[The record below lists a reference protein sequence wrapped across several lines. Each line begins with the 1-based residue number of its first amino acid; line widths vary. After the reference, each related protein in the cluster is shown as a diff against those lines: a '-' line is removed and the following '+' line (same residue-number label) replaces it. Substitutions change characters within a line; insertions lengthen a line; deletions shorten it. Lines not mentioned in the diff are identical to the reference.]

1 MFAWEMLMHDT
12 FLTWFDA
19 LYARHTEQLQFA
31 EIRRALQALS
41 TLYVHQREK
50 VAAHQALEGRGKRAA
65 FALFYAPIH
74 YLTVR
79 QVAESLGLSG
89 RAPRR
94 IIDVG
99 CGTGA
104 GGAAVAAHR
113 EDHVVGL
120 DINTWALDEARWS
133 WQHLGLSHQI
143 VRGDASRLAS
153 LLGAPAS
160 RSRVAALPRPAMPC
174 TIVLA
179 YVVNELAAEAQDA
192 LLQTLST
199 AARNGHEILLLEPIA
214 RRISP
219 WWERWSTALCKV
231 GGRADEWKLNLA
243 MPEKLRLL
251 DKASG
256 MRHTHVKVRTLYVP
270 ATA

>member
-1 MFAWEMLMHDT
+1 MHDT

-19 LYARHTEQLQFA
+19 LYARHTMQLQFA

-50 VAAHQALEGRGKRAA
+50 VAARQALEGRGKRAA

-79 QVAESLGLSG
+79 QVVESLGMQRPS
-89 RAPRR
+89 ARR

-99 CGTGA
+99 CGTGT
-104 GGAAVAAHR
+104 GGAAVAAHH
-113 EDHVVGL
+113 EDHVTGL
-120 DINTWALDEARWS
+120 DVNAWALDEARWN
-133 WQHLGLSHQI
+133 WRHLGLAHQV
-143 VRGDASRLAS
+143 VRGDASRLSA
-153 LLGAPAS
+153 LLPPPA
-160 RSRVAALPRPAMPC
+160 RAAQPC

-192 LLQTLST
+192 LLQTLLT
-199 AARNGHEILLLEPIA
+199 AARAGHEMLLLEPIA

-219 WWERWSTALCKV
+219 WWERWCAAFAEV
-231 GGRADEWKLNLA
+231 GGRADEWRLNLS

-256 MRHTHVKVRTLYVP
+256 MRHASVKARSLYVP
-270 ATA
+270 FAKVS

>member
-1 MFAWEMLMHDT
+1 MHDT

-79 QVAESLGLSG
+79 HVAQSLGLAG
-89 RAPRR
+89 RSARR

-104 GGAAVAAHR
+104 GGAAVATHR
-113 EDHVVGL
+113 EDHLVGL
-120 DINTWALDEARWS
+120 DLNAWALDEARWS
-133 WQHLGLSHQI
+133 WQHFQLAHQT
-143 VRGDASRLAS
+143 VRGDASRLAK
-153 LLGAPAS
+153 LLGLPTGRARATAPA
-160 RSRVAALPRPAMPC
+160 RSGPPA

-179 YVVNELAAEAQDA
+179 YVVNELPADAQDA
-192 LLQTLST
+192 LLQTLLT
-199 AARNGHEILLLEPIA
+199 AACEGHEILLLEPIA
-214 RRISP
+214 KRISP
-219 WWERWSTALCKV
+219 WWECWCTALSAV
-231 GGRADEWKLNLA
+231 GGRADAWKMNLA

-256 MRHTHVKVRTLYVP
+256 MRHASVKARSLYVP
-270 ATA
+270 AAA

>member
-1 MFAWEMLMHDT
+1 MHDT

-41 TLYVHQREK
+41 TLYVHRREK

-79 QVAESLGLSG
+79 QVAERLGLARHEG
-89 RAPRR
+89 RRV
-94 IIDVG
+94 IDVG

-104 GGAAVAAHR
+104 GGAAIATHH

-120 DINTWALDEARWS
+120 DVNAWALDEARWS
-133 WQHLGLSHQI
+133 WQHLGLSHQT

-153 LLGAPAS
+153 ILGL
-160 RSRVAALPRPAMPC
+160 RSAATATRPRATA

-179 YVVNELAAEAQDA
+179 YVVNELGAEAQVA
-192 LLQTLST
+192 LLQTLLR
-199 AARNGHEILLLEPIA
+199 AAREGHEILLLEPIA
-214 RRISP
+214 KRISP
-219 WWERWSTALCKV
+219 WWEHWCSALAEV
-231 GGRADEWKLNLA
+231 GGRADAWKMHLT

-256 MRHTHVKVRTLYVP
+256 MRHASVKARSLYVP
-270 ATA
+270 AAAA

>member
-1 MFAWEMLMHDT
+1 MHDT

-19 LYARHTEQLQFA
+19 LYARHTTQLQFA

-74 YLTVR
+74 YLTMR
-79 QVAESLGLSG
+79 QVAQQLQMQ
-89 RAPRR
+89 RPCARR
-94 IIDVG
+94 IIDIG

-104 GGAAVAAHR
+104 GGAAVAMHH
-113 EDHVVGL
+113 EDHVTGL
-120 DINTWALDEARWS
+120 DVNAWALDEARWN
-133 WQHLGLSHQI
+133 WRHLGLSHQI
-143 VRGDASRLAS
+143 VRADASRLHS
-153 LLGAPAS
+153 LL
-160 RSRVAALPRPAMPC
+160 AATRAGQPSTM
-174 TIVLA
+174 VLA
-179 YVVNELAAEAQDA
+179 YVVNELGVQAQDA
-192 LLQTLST
+192 LLQTLL
-199 AARNGHEILLLEPIA
+199 AATRAGHEMLVVEPIA

-219 WWERWSTALCKV
+219 WWERWCKAFAEG
-231 GGRADEWKLNLA
+231 GGRADEWRLNLA

-256 MRHTHVKVRTLYVP
+256 MRHASVKARSLYVP
-270 ATA
+270 SARTA

>member
-1 MFAWEMLMHDT
+1 MHDT

-79 QVAESLGLSG
+79 HVAEALGLAG
-89 RAPRR
+89 RSARR

-104 GGAAVAAHR
+104 GGAAVATHR
-113 EDHVVGL
+113 EDHLVGL
-120 DINTWALDEARWS
+120 DLNAWALDEARWS
-133 WQHLGLSHQI
+133 WRHLNLSHQTM
-143 VRGDASRLAS
+143 RGDASRLAT
-153 LLGAPAS
+153 LLGLPKGRAGASASTSTRSGPPA
-160 RSRVAALPRPAMPC
+160 

-179 YVVNELAAEAQDA
+179 YVVNELPAEAQDA
-192 LLQTLST
+192 LLQTLLT
-199 AARNGHEILLLEPIA
+199 AAREGHEILLLEPIA
-214 RRISP
+214 KRISP
-219 WWERWSTALCKV
+219 WWERWCTALSTV
-231 GGRADEWKLNLA
+231 GGRADEWKMNLT

-256 MRHTHVKVRTLYVP
+256 MRHASVKARSLYVP
-270 ATA
+270 AAA